1 MGVDASEDEMNK
13 MGVGELVLLGS
24 GLGVLHVFTGL
35 DHVAAIMTI
44 SVPPAPSPARERY
57 ESELERARE
66 REHGHRI
73 FPSLPVWHDRGALTA
88 RRARAGRARVVVLL
102 ARRPLVS
109 PATPPAPRT
118 C

>member
-44 SVPPAPSPARERY
+44 SVPPAPSPARGPK
-57 ESELERARE
+57 RATAVAPQQVSKT
-66 REHGHRI
+66 
-73 FPSLPVWHDRGALTA
+73 PS
-88 RRARAGRARVVVLL
+88 
-102 ARRPLVS
+102 
-109 PATPPAPRT
+109 
-118 C
+118 